1 MNFIDEL
8 KWRGLVYQVSDQDK
22 VRDYCETP
30 GRALYCGF
38 DPTAPSLHIG
48 NLVPLIALL
57 RAQRCG
63 HNPIVLMGGATGL
76 IGDPSGKDKERE
88 LLSEERINASIENI
102 KAQVT
107 NLFGGPVQVV
117 NNHDWTRDVSAIE
130 LLRDIGKHF
139 TVNWMMAK
147 ESVKARI
154 DRDESGISYTEFSYM
169 ILQAFDFYYLARE
182 QDCLL
187 QIGGSDQWGNI
198 TAGTELVRRKLGR
211 EAYALTFPLI
221 TTATGAKFGKS
232 EKGAI
237 YLDPER
243 TSPYEFY
250 QYWVNTDDRD
260 VIRFL
265 KYFTLLD
272 QEAIS
277 ALEQDLESAPH
288 LRAAQKE
295 LARAMTEMVHGKD
308 EVRKIINASEVLFG
322 KGGGGAKL
330 DARLPLLEMV
340 GHAVSSRE
348 YARDNIPSLAG
359 MLFELGLV
367 KSKSQAKRDI
377 KAGAVSVNDKKIL
390 DVNHTPTAD
399 DFLNGE
405 VLILR
410 KGKKNYGLIYMKD

>member
-1 MNFIDEL
+1 LNFIDEL

-57 RAQRCG
+57 RAQKCG
-63 HNPIVLMGGATGL
+63 HKPIVLMGGATGL

-88 LLSEERINASIENI
+88 LLSEERIGASIENI

-117 NNHDWTRDVSAIE
+117 NNHDWTKDVSAIE

-154 DRDESGISYTEFSYM
+154 GRDESGISYTEFSYM
-169 ILQAFDFYYLARE
+169 ILQALDFHYLARE
-182 QDCLL
+182 QGCLL

-237 YLDPER
+237 YLDAEK

-272 QEAIS
+272 QEAIA

-288 LRAAQKE
+288 LRGAQKE
-295 LARAMTEMVHGKD
+295 LARAMTEMVHGRD
-308 EVRKIINASEVLFG
+308 EVRKIIHASEVLFG
-322 KGGGGAKL
+322 KG
-330 DARLPLLEMV
+330 DIREVDV
-340 GHAVSSRE
+340 GTLRAAMGSAPGTE
-348 YARDNIPSLAG
+348 YARDNLPSLAD
-359 MLFELGLV
+359 MLLDLGLV
-367 KSKSQAKRDI
+367 KSKGQAKRDI
-377 KAGAVSVNDKKIL
+377 KAGAVSVNGEKIQ

-399 DFLNGE
+399 DFLHDE
-405 VLILR
+405 ILLLR

>member
-1 MNFIDEL
+1 
-8 KWRGLVYQVSDQDK
+8 
-22 VRDYCETP
+22 
-30 GRALYCGF
+30 
-38 DPTAPSLHIG
+38 
-48 NLVPLIALL
+48 
-57 RAQRCG
+57 
-63 HNPIVLMGGATGL
+63 
-76 IGDPSGKDKERE
+76 
-88 LLSEERINASIENI
+88 
-102 KAQVT
+102 
-107 NLFGGPVQVV
+107 
-117 NNHDWTRDVSAIE
+117 
-130 LLRDIGKHF
+130 
-139 TVNWMMAK
+139 
-147 ESVKARI
+147 
-154 DRDESGISYTEFSYM
+154 TEFSYM

-182 QDCLL
+182 RDCLL

-295 LARAMTEMVHGKD
+295 LARAMTEMVHGQD
-308 EVRKIINASEVLFG
+308 EVRKIVNASEVLFG
-322 KGGGGAKL
+322 KGDIRGVDVKTLRAAMASAPAG
-330 DARLPLLEMV
+330 
-340 GHAVSSRE
+340 E
-348 YARDNIPSLAG
+348 YARDSLPSVAD
-359 MLFELGLV
+359 MLLDLGLV
-367 KSKSQAKRDI
+367 KSKGQAKRDI
-377 KAGAVSVNDKKIL
+377 KAGAVSVNDEKIQ
-390 DVNHTPTAD
+390 DINHMPATS
-399 DFLNGE
+399 DFLHDE
-405 VLILR
+405 ILLLR
-410 KGKKNYGLIYMKD
+410 KGKKNYGLVSLKN